1 MQRLLS
7 SQTERAAESTRSQL
21 LQLFAQL
28 LALESVEPTPTS
40 TRRRFYRRA
49 WCPLITLWY
58 LIWQRLYPEHTL
70 AAVVNDA
77 RRGGADALRPG
88 TQPLSAKLRSR
99 ATTAYAKARIRLPLA
114 WVKACFTT
122 TAQQLA
128 ALGRTVEERA
138 ALPVRLLDGSTL
150 RLRPFPKIR
159 KQFPPHRTRRKKS
172 YWCVARVVVSF
183 CAATGVA
190 LDAVMGSIH
199 QSEQALAVRLILAAA
214 ARALSV
220 GDRNFGVWRVVRA
233 TVQAGGQALVRLT
246 SVRAH
251 CLAAGRRL
259 KPGLDRVVRWIPSAH
274 DQVDRGL
281 KKQAVEG
288 RLVVVRVSRRG
299 FRTQVLCLF
308 TTLTDGQ
315 AYPPTELVRLY
326 GGRWQVE
333 LNFRTVKVTL
343 GLGQLEVKSADL
355 ARKEFYA
362 GLMAYNLV
370 RGLMGVAA
378 RAAGC
383 AVGALSFAA
392 ARTALVSVLAVLWL
406 GWVPALRRAEQLE
419 WLCGEVGRA
428 RLPRRKKPRPSEPR
442 AQWHEPQVFPSLQ
455 GTRAQARRQL
465 KKALQKS

>member
-1 MQRLLS
+1 MQNLFS
-7 SQTERAAESTRSQL
+7 SPSKRADESTRENL

-28 LALESVEPTPTS
+28 LALDSVEQTLHS
-40 TRRRFYRRA
+40 AGRRFYLRA
-49 WCPLITLWY
+49 WCPVITLWF
-58 LIWQRLYPEHTL
+58 LIWQRLWPEHTL
-70 AAVVNDA
+70 TAVVNEA

-88 TQPLSAKLRSR
+88 AKPLSARLRSR
-99 ATTAYAKARIRLPLA
+99 ATTAYAKARLRLPLA
-114 WVKACFTT
+114 WVQEVYTT
-122 TAQQLA
+122 TAERLATLGRTAQELA
-128 ALGRTVEERA
+128 ALRVC
-138 ALPVRLLDGSTL
+138 LLDGSTF

-159 KQFPPHRTRRKKS
+159 KAFPPHRTRRKRS

-190 LDAVMGSIH
+190 LQGVVGSLH

-214 ARALSV
+214 RALYV

-233 TVQAGGQALVRLT
+233 TVQAGGHALVRLT

-259 KPGLDRVVRWIPSAH
+259 KPGLDWVGRWEPSAH

-281 KKQAVEG
+281 KKEAVEG

-308 TTLTDGQ
+308 TTLLDAQ
-315 AYPPTELVRLY
+315 AYPPTELLRIY
-326 GGRWQVE
+326 GVRWQVE
-333 LNFRTVKVTL
+333 LNFRTVKVTMSL
-343 GLGQLEVKSADL
+343 RQLEVKSPAM

-370 RGLMGVAA
+370 RGLMSVAA

-383 AVGALSFAA
+383 ATGQLSFAQ
-392 ARTALVSVLAVLWL
+392 ARTALVSVLGTLWL
-406 GWVPALRRAEQLE
+406 DWVPRERRTQQLE
-419 WLCGEVGRA
+419 WLCQEVGRM
-428 RLPRRKKPRPSEPR
+428 RLPKRTKPRPSEPR
-442 AQWHEPQVFPSLQ
+442 AQWHEPRVFPAMR

-465 KKALQKS
+465 RKMNLKS